1 VRGFDRLGPE
11 VGPEQV
17 GLLRAAVFAMW
28 LVEVVPDP
36 LSFWGELPPSMHEPI
51 GLFKL
56 VPGERWEQLLT
67 IPRFSSG

>member
-1 VRGFDRLGPE
+1 
-11 VGPEQV
+11 
-17 GLLRAAVFAMW
+17 MW